1 MISHFLAT
9 ILALSVCQFATAES
23 KMRDVTT
30 HEALSQQL
38 RAQQQADPI
47 LTLKPAEGDD
57 PTKTNPTPDLIAS
70 SQFLCYN
77 GMATLVPMGAVLC
90 APEKLKSRMRF
101 TQGARIVTWAEFYS
115 MNRAWL
121 STVAVSLDQA
131 TGKLPLSDEMIKK
144 VKNDTHIL
152 VSTCQNG
159 PISIVPFKTAAE
171 AQTPPR

>member
-1 MISHFLAT
+1 MRSPFLTA
-9 ILALSVCQFATAES
+9 ILVLSACQFATAES

-77 GMATLVPMGAVLC
+77 GLATLVPKGAVLC
-90 APEKLKSRMRF
+90 VPEKLKTRMSF

-115 MNRAWL
+115 VNQAWI
-121 STVAVSLDQA
+121 STVAISLDQA

-144 VKNDTHIL
+144 VENDTHVII
-152 VSTCQNG
+152 STCQNG
-159 PISIVPFKTAAE
+159 PISVVPFKPANE
-171 AQTPPR
+171 AQTPAG